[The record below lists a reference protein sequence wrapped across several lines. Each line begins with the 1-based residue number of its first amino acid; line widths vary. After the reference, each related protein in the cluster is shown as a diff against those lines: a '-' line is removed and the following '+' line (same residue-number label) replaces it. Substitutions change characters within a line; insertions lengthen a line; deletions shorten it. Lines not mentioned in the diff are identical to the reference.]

1 MKEQNTT
8 IMKYF
13 IVHFVLRE
21 HDVLQRFQKTLKD
34 AAFKLRFISAQART
48 PMTEI
53 NFFQTLLET
62 R

>member
-1 MKEQNTT
+1 
-8 IMKYF
+8 MKYF